1 MSKIFVGID
10 IGVNGGIAII
20 ENGKLTFTS
29 TIPKIKNRVD
39 VLHLSRLIKSFR
51 LRIGIQKDLKDIYV
65 VIEDLHSIFGTG
77 AKSNFQFGWINGI
90 IEAILVSNEYTF
102 EKVMPRK
109 WQEVCWQGIR
119 PILINTG
126 KKKKNGEVKYKV
138 DTKGTSLLACQRLFP
153 NADLTIS
160 DRSKKAHDGIVDSI
174 LLSYYGYLKFK

>member
-1 MSKIFVGID
+1 MKKSFIGID

-20 ENGKLTFTS
+20 EEGKLVFTA
-29 TIPKIKNRVD
+29 TIPKVQNKVD
-39 VLHLSRLIKSFR
+39 VHELNRLLSSFKSR
-51 LRIGIQKDLKDIYV
+51 SEEQYV

-90 IEAILVSNEYTF
+90 IEAILISNGYSF
-102 EKVMPRK
+102 EKIQPKK
-109 WQEVCWQGIR
+109 WQETCWQGIR

-138 DTKGTSLLACQRLFP
+138 DTKGTSLLAAKRLYP
-153 NADLTIS
+153 KADFSIS
-160 DRSKKAHDGIVDSI
+160 ERAKKQHDGIVDSV